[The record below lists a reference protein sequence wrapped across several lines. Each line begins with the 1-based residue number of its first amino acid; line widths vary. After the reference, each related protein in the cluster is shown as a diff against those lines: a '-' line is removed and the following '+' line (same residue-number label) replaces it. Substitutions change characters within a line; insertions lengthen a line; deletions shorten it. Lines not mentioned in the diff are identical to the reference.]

1 MKHNN
6 PENKIKNLN
15 ETWNGKELDKV
26 RNAHENNKVNSIN
39 VCKGCTF
46 KDTYNWKKIDI

>member
-6 PENKIKNLN
+6 PENKNLK
-15 ETWNGKELDKV
+15 ETWKGKELDKV

-46 KDTYNWKKIDI
+46 KDTYYWKKIDI